1 MKSNRSKDYGKS
13 ECMPSEVSRE
23 ARTPEA
29 RRREQQQGKEFI
41 RAMNEFRLKR
51 DSYQTILSLEGFN
64 VLSV

>member
-1 MKSNRSKDYGKS
+1 MKSNRSKDYGKR

-41 RAMNEFRLKR
+41 RAMNEFTAKAGL
-51 DSYQTILSLEGFN
+51 LSDDPFFGGI
-64 VLSV
+64 